1 MPQYNPSAYASA
13 NVGRRGP
20 GQPAPGN
27 QSTFNQS
34 LLQYQQLYPWLGTGL
49 ASANRL
55 NVPSQPGITSES
67 LDEVP
72 PNADDTVRK
81 VEETQSGT
89 VVSTKTSNL
98 VSCPNAEG
106 EVGLGCWLFSSD
118 NDRFAR
124 KNLETDTMPGEKE
137 PKDIMVVPGNWM
149 DLQNDPASQS
159 YTNVTAD
166 LYNQELLAS
175 EQRIFTGVM
184 VNSNTGQMY
193 ETYEDDVP
201 PPNTD
206 RKRRLPEEFS
216 IQNPIL
222 TALNGGW
229 DPSLPTR
236 NKTEVM
242 EVMYGADAGLNP
254 WGSGLYASAIRDIT
268 EQKDVRQQFNN
279 RNGFVPI
286 EPAWDTRAVGFVGHV
301 SAYRGT
307 PHMPPTQREGKEFP
321 VTFNDTVTNVQN
333 SDFDRP
339 SDRTNYTNPKNGN
352 REHLG
357 MFQNGTMC
365 EANLVPGRINYSAME
380 LHQTAGKTPP
390 NLAFDTTQ
398 TAGQIYLEGD
408 VQLKEEGQYSKYVA
422 AADSHAIKLV
432 PMTRGITRGARK
444 QDQNENNKWL
454 TTANTGS
461 DGVVLN
467 RDFLANVR
475 LMQEPEPTADRLHIQ
490 SVIGQ
495 GDSMAE
501 ARPGVRLVTD
511 RSFASNNAATNRVS
525 SATTIGAGDGRM
537 ADESKFLNSVRL
549 VTDARQAMIRVADT
563 LDAGP
568 ESRAY
573 TKLAVER
580 RPATRSQGAD
590 IDGGTIKIMPEYI
603 GPMVDRSRSTGVG
616 LVGSLETEST
626 ADMRAVNRDSR
637 FSDLDRENGRM
648 TFGDVSGLS
657 FEHIDK
663 QNSVYKNHFGEALP
677 RLQPSFIPV
686 W

>member
-1 MPQYNPSAYASA
+1 
-13 NVGRRGP
+13 
-20 GQPAPGN
+20 
-27 QSTFNQS
+27 
-34 LLQYQQLYPWLGTGL
+34 
-49 ASANRL
+49 
-55 NVPSQPGITSES
+55 
-67 LDEVP
+67 
-72 PNADDTVRK
+72 
-81 VEETQSGT
+81 
-89 VVSTKTSNL
+89 
-98 VSCPNAEG
+98 
-106 EVGLGCWLFSSD
+106 
-118 NDRFAR
+118 
-124 KNLETDTMPGEKE
+124 
-137 PKDIMVVPGNWM
+137 
-149 DLQNDPASQS
+149 
-159 YTNVTAD
+159 
-166 LYNQELLAS
+166 
-175 EQRIFTGVM
+175 
-184 VNSNTGQMY
+184 
-193 ETYEDDVP
+193 
-201 PPNTD
+201 
-206 RKRRLPEEFS
+206 
-216 IQNPIL
+216 
-222 TALNGGW
+222 
-229 DPSLPTR
+229 
-236 NKTEVM
+236 
-242 EVMYGADAGLNP
+242 
-254 WGSGLYASAIRDIT
+254 
-268 EQKDVRQQFNN
+268 
-279 RNGFVPI
+279 
-286 EPAWDTRAVGFVGHV
+286 
-301 SAYRGT
+301 
-307 PHMPPTQREGKEFP
+307 
-321 VTFNDTVTNVQN
+321 
-333 SDFDRP
+333 
-339 SDRTNYTNPKNGN
+339 
-352 REHLG
+352 

-590 IDGGTIKIMPEYI
+590 IDGGTIKIMPEYV
-603 GPMVDRSRSTGVG
+603 GPLVDRSRSTGVG